1 MSPLYTSSKVFM
13 DMFYLLSPVSED
25 KNCKKIALKL
35 HSFKEIINKDF
46 YLDDTLTFG
55 PLKV

>member
-1 MSPLYTSSKVFM
+1 M

-35 HSFKEIINKDF
+35 HSFKEIINYDF